1 MKAQREG
8 GGIREFNHIEYYI
21 KYRRKLEYKLKK
33 SSDKTL
39 INLFNNQV
47 GNPGWCY
54 ARMIYL
60 DCLKN
65 ELKKRFDVSS
75 IIINGGCSYSKHIY
89 LEHKKIHIND

>member
-1 MKAQREG
+1 MKAEEVDG
-8 GGIREFNHIEYYI
+8 CVREFNHIEYYI
-21 KYRRKLEYKLKK
+21 KYRRNLEYMFRK
-33 SSDKTL
+33 SSDQTL

-65 ELKKRFDVSS
+65 ELKKRYDVSS
-75 IIINGGCSYSKHIY
+75 LIVSGRCSYAKHIY
-89 LEHKKIHIND
+89 LKYKKIHIND